1 MHNYTAKPS
10 TWTGQDLG
18 GAASVIKLSR
28 GESGWFS
35 LNEDFIEAV
44 NSGSRYSIALDA
56 DRSES
61 MSDYCRIVRTGA
73 DKPKIRITYEG

>member
-1 MHNYTAKPS
+1 M
-10 TWTGQDLG
+10 
-18 GAASVIKLSR
+18 IKLSR